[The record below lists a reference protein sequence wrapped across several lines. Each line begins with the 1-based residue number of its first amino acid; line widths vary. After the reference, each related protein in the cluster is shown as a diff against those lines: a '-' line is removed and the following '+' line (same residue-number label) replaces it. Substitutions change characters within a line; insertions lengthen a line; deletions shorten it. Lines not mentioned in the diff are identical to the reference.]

1 MVRPTGRDPNIGTG
15 GSGIPIFEQPTPEVL
30 IPQPTPT
37 PWVFPTIPSI
47 PPWLNPFPPATGQTT
62 GAGQV
67 SETPSPTGGTY
78 TSDQVDECK
87 NCSNMDLALGRCN
100 CALKGEPIIVDP
112 DDPEIQIPNAP
123 APGINCQAGFT
134 KVLDNTTGVWRCMPQ
149 AIIDEKLGDESCTT
163 CDSAIC
169 KECDAWDVEC
179 ERLRKANG
187 TCPPASPQNP
197 ECDLGCWLTGGGC
210 ECEKKP
216 CTGECPACKY
226 GTGECSDKCSKCDA
240 WDIPC
245 EIGCLTGPGNGEEC
259 GMFDFGCK
267 VGKWW
272 EEYGTIVMIVG
283 GVIVLGILL
292 WLLRP
297 LFGVAKNITSD
308 KTTLHGP
315 YRWRRDFG

>member
-1 MVRPTGRDPNIGTG
+1 MPRVNPRDPSIGTG
-15 GSGIPIFEQPTPEVL
+15 GGGVPIFEQPTPEVL

-37 PWVFPTIPSI
+37 PFEFPTIPSL
-47 PPWLNPFPPATGQTT
+47 PDWLNPFPQPQPN
-62 GAGQV
+62 GAGQPNP
-67 SETPSPTGGTY
+67 TPDGGTY

-87 NCSNMDLALGRCN
+87 NCSNMDLALGLCN
-100 CALKGEPIIVDP
+100 CALKGEPITVDP
-112 DDPEIQIPNAP
+112 DDPDIQIPNAP
-123 APGINCQAGFT
+123 TTGINCQAGFT
-134 KVLDNTTGVWRCMPQ
+134 KVLDNTTGVWSCMP
-149 AIIDEKLGDESCTT
+149 DTVGTCTT

-169 KECDAWDVEC
+169 KECDAWDVPC
-179 ERLRKANG
+179 ERLHKANG
-187 TCPPASPQNP
+187 TCTPASPQNP
-197 ECDLGCWLTGGGC
+197 ECDIGCWLTGGGC

-216 CTGECPACKY
+216 CTGECPACKN

-245 EIGCLTGPGNGEEC
+245 EIGCLTGNGNGEEC

-267 VGKWW
+267 IGKWW

-297 LFGVAKNITSD
+297 LFGIAKNISE
-308 KTTLHGP
+308 K
-315 YRWRRDFG
+315 

>member
-87 NCSNMDLALGRCN
+87 NCSNMDLALGLCN
-100 CALKGEPIIVDP
+100 CALKGEPITVDP
-112 DDPEIQIPNAP
+112 DDPDIQIPNAP
-123 APGINCQAGFT
+123 TTGINCQAGFT
-134 KVLDNTTGVWRCMPQ
+134 RVLDKTTGVWSCMP
-149 AIIDEKLGDESCTT
+149 DTVGTCTT

-169 KECDAWDVEC
+169 KECDAWDLQC
-179 ERLRKANG
+179 EDCHKKNG
-187 TCPPASPQNP
+187 TCTTPP
-197 ECDLGCWLTGGGC
+197 E
-210 ECEKKP
+210 EKTNWFWAK
-216 CTGECPACKY
+216 
-226 GTGECSDKCSKCDA
+226 
-240 WDIPC
+240 IILVI
-245 EIGCLTGPGNGEEC
+245 IG
-259 GMFDFGCK
+259 
-267 VGKWW
+267 
-272 EEYGTIVMIVG
+272 I
-283 GVIVLGILL
+283 GVFL

-297 LFGVAKNITSD
+297 LFSRGGQRPSGIALTPI
-308 KTTLHGP
+308 
-315 YRWRRDFG
+315 

>member
-15 GSGIPIFEQPTPEVL
+15 GGGIPIFEQPTPEVL

-37 PWVFPTIPSI
+37 TWEIPSI
-47 PPWLNPFPPATGQTT
+47 PSWLNPFPPATGETT

-87 NCSNMDLALGRCN
+87 NCSNMDLALGLCK
-100 CALKGEPIIVDP
+100 CAIKGEPIIVDP

-123 APGINCQAGFT
+123 TTGISCPAGYT
-134 KVLDNTTGVWRCMPQ
+134 RVLDNTTGAWRCMPQ

-187 TCPPASPQNP
+187 TCTPASPQNP
-197 ECDLGCWLTGGGC
+197 ECDIGCWLTGGGC
-210 ECEKKP
+210 ECEKKEDE
-216 CTGECPACKY
+216 CDLGCWITGRGCECN
-226 GTGECSDKCSKCDA
+226 
-240 WDIPC
+240 
-245 EIGCLTGPGNGEEC
+245 GNGEEC

-267 VGKWW
+267 IGKWW
-272 EEYGTIVMIVG
+272 EEYGTIVMIIG

-297 LFGVAKNITSD
+297 LFGIAKNITDVTKSPI
-308 KTTLHGP
+308 KRTNGMK
-315 YRWRRDFG
+315 

>member
-1 MVRPTGRDPNIGTG
+1 MPRVNPRDPSIGTG
-15 GSGIPIFEQPTPEVL
+15 GSGVPIFEQPTPEVL

-37 PWVFPTIPSI
+37 TWEIPTLPDWLKPSL
-47 PPWLNPFPPATGQTT
+47 PSQPT

-87 NCSNMDLALGRCN
+87 NCSNLDLALGLCN

-112 DDPEIQIPNAP
+112 DDPDIQIPNAP

-134 KVLDNTTGVWRCMPQ
+134 KVLDNTTGVWSCMP
-149 AIIDEKLGDESCTT
+149 DTVGTCTT

-169 KECDAWDVEC
+169 KECDAWDVPC
-179 ERLRKANG
+179 ERLHKANG
-187 TCPPASPQNP
+187 TCTPASPQNP
-197 ECDLGCWLTGGGC
+197 KCDIGCWLTGGGC
-210 ECEKKP
+210 ECEKKEDE
-216 CTGECPACKY
+216 CDLGCWITGRGCECN
-226 GTGECSDKCSKCDA
+226 
-240 WDIPC
+240 
-245 EIGCLTGPGNGEEC
+245 GNGEEC
-259 GMFDFGCK
+259 GMFDIGCK

-272 EEYGTIVMIVG
+272 KEYGTIVMIVG

-297 LFGVAKNITSD
+297 LFGFAKNITE
-308 KTTLHGP
+308 K
-315 YRWRRDFG
+315 